1 MSAPDVDGKTTEITQ
16 FEPLLEDLDLVR
28 CDITAD
34 ALHTQR

>member
-16 FEPLLEDLDLVR
+16 LEPLLEDLDLVG
-28 CDITAD
+28 CVITVD